1 MTRLNTT
8 EDKMAETYADIAQA
22 HIGPTREPA
31 SAAPQASRVS
41 RRRDERIEFYLLYA
55 CCFSIFIVAVIA
67 RRALVIGGLMNA
79 PDGAKLSVVKEAC
92 EAVGSTIPYAFMG

>member
-55 CCFSIFIVAVIA
+55 CCFGIFIA